1 MPYVY
6 AVGELPGD
14 FGFDPLRL
22 GENKEALQWYQQAEL
37 QNGRQVQPHPPA
49 TCSGSSLLPSD
60 ARAAQLRGIPDT
72 RRSAPG
78 SVGQCESSHASDPPV
93 AKAACNR
100 VRHMAAVDTRL
111 HRPLHATSLKL
122 REEPDR

>member
-37 QNGRQVQPHPPA
+37 QNGRQVQPILMPLDQTLCFLQWLGSPTQWHPY
-49 TCSGSSLLPSD
+49 TKS
-60 ARAAQLRGIPDT
+60 Q
-72 RRSAPG
+72 
-78 SVGQCESSHASDPPV
+78 
-93 AKAACNR
+93 
-100 VRHMAAVDTRL
+100 
-111 HRPLHATSLKL
+111 PLDL
-122 REEPDR
+122 